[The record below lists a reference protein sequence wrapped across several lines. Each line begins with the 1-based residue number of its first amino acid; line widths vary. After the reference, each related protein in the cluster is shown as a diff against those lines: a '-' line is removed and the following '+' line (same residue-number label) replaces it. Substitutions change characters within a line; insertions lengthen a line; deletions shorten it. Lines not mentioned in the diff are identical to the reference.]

1 LALLDMTEPVA
12 RTKVKAAELEAAIIK
27 RLGDN
32 PDCAGII
39 QVYIKATGQKPPE
52 ETWTHTL
59 VSRRPTI
66 HRTSKE
72 TAAMLAI
79 LNQMRNEFDLLP
91 D

>member
-1 LALLDMTEPVA
+1 MIGSVT
-12 RTKVKAAELEAAIIK
+12 RTKLKAAELEAAIMK
-27 RLGDN
+27 RLGEN

-39 QVYIKATGQKPPE
+39 QVYIKATGHKPPE

-66 HRTSKE
+66 HRTPKE

-79 LNQMRNEFDLLP
+79 LNEMRNEFNLVP

>member
-1 LALLDMTEPVA
+1 MIEPVI
-12 RTKVKAAELEAAIIK
+12 RTKLKAAELEAAIMK

-39 QVYIKATGQKPPE
+39 QVYVKATGRLPPD
-52 ETWTHTL
+52 ETWTHSL

-79 LNQMRNEFDLLP
+79 LNEMRKEFDLVP

>member
-1 LALLDMTEPVA
+1 MIEPLS
-12 RTKVKAAELEAAIIK
+12 RTKFTAAQLEEAIMK

-39 QVYIKATGQKPPE
+39 QVYVKATGHKPPE

-66 HRTSKE
+66 HRTQKE

-79 LNQMRNEFDLLP
+79 LNEMRKEFDLVP